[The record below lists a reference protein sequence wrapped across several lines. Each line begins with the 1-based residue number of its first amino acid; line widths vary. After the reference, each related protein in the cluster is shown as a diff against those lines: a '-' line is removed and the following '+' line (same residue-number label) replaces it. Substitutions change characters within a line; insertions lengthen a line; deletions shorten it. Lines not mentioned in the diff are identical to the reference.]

1 MSKRL
6 WRAVRPGAW
15 IAGALCAWIVGAAGR
30 ASVVER
36 LDVEQL
42 TGLADRVVVGQVLSS
57 RSHFTDNDRVIFT
70 DAVLEVE
77 STLKGDRAQR
87 LVVRTSGGVVGDIG
101 QRVAGSARLWPG
113 ERVVLFLEQL
123 GDAAPGL
130 PLCRTIG
137 LAQGAFHVVVAA
149 DGSQQVVRDLDALTA
164 RRATGDGFA
173 ALPPDPALRL
183 DRLLARVRSVLGQPP
198 TGRAP

>member
-1 MSKRL
+1 MRTCL
-6 WRAVRPGAW
+6 WRAVGRGAW
-15 IAGALCAWIVGAAGR
+15 IATALGAMTVATAGR

-42 TGLADRVVVGQVLSS
+42 TDRSDRVVVGQVLSNE
-57 RSHFTDNDRVIFT
+57 SHFVDDGRIIVT

-77 STLKGDRAQR
+77 STLKGDPAAR

-101 QRVAGSARLWPG
+101 QRVAGSAQLLPG
-113 ERVVLFLEQL
+113 ERVVLFLEQR
-123 GDAAPGL
+123 GTAAPGV

-137 LAQGAFHVVVAA
+137 LAQGAFRVVVAA
-149 DGSQQVVRDLDALTA
+149 DGSAQVERDLGALFA
-164 RRATGDGFA
+164 RPA
-173 ALPPDPALRL
+173 AGAGLAPLTPDPALRL
-183 DRLLARVRSVLGQPP
+183 DQLLARVRSALGHAP